1 MKMSEITVADVA
13 EYLRLDEYNEKL
25 IQTILDTAKSF
36 VLDYTSLLADEADT
50 KDNIWI
56 AIMVLCQDMYDNR
69 RMYVDKN
76 NMNKVVESVLG
87 MHIGDNG
94 GIG

>member
-13 EYLRLDEYNEKL
+13 EYLRLDEYNENL

-69 RMYVDKN
+69 SYYVDKTSIN
-76 NMNKVVESVLG
+76 QVLEHILNMHSVNL
-87 MHIGDNG
+87 I
-94 GIG
+94 

>member
-36 VLDYTSLLADEADT
+36 VLDYTSLLADEAGP
-50 KDNIWI
+50 
-56 AIMVLCQDMYDNR
+56 R
-69 RMYVDKN
+69 RCSTSAYPPA
-76 NMNKVVESVLG
+76 SG
-87 MHIGDNG
+87 CP
-94 GIG
+94 

>member
-13 EYLRLDEYNEKL
+13 EYLRLDEYNENL
-25 IQTILDTAKSF
+25 IDTAKSF

-50 KDNIWI
+50 KDNLWI

-69 RMYVDKN
+69 SMYVDKS

-87 MHIGDNG
+87 MHIGNNG

>member
-13 EYLRLDEYNEKL
+13 EYLRLDEYNENL

-36 VLDYTSLLADEADT
+36 VLDYTSLKADEADT

-69 RMYVDKN
+69 SYYVDKTSIN
-76 NMNKVVESVLG
+76 QVLEHILNMHSINLL
-87 MHIGDNG
+87 
-94 GIG
+94 